1 MFCVELGG
9 SYSPRRHWCFK
20 QPDFGSKGPGPA
32 YRLLM
37 TFGNADDLA
46 YEFATYCIATP
57 GRPTQH
63 SLEVCI
69 ETLIRSLREAEPDS
83 GRITA
88 QPSVTPCI
96 IMTSLINLDV
106 CWPYTMKLPTRMDR
120 HQRV

>member
-69 ETLIRSLREAEPDS
+69 ETLIRSLRVPCTSNVTS
-83 GRITA
+83 GNA
-88 QPSVTPCI
+88 
-96 IMTSLINLDV
+96 SLSRFSIRD
-106 CWPYTMKLPTRMDR
+106 MATRTT
-120 HQRV
+120 QGSP

>member
-69 ETLIRSLREAEPDS
+69 ETLIRSLRVGYI
-83 GRITA
+83 GRRNVA
-88 QPSVTPCI
+88 CPG
-96 IMTSLINLDV
+96 TSHSLTCVNTFNAL
-106 CWPYTMKLPTRMDR
+106 RS
-120 HQRV
+120 

>member
-1 MFCVELGG
+1 MLCVELGG

-57 GRPTQH
+57 GRPTQTLALPDH
-63 SLEVCI
+63 RTLKFGHCPKQGQQEVK
-69 ETLIRSLREAEPDS
+69 
-83 GRITA
+83 G
-88 QPSVTPCI
+88 VF
-96 IMTSLINLDV
+96 
-106 CWPYTMKLPTRMDR
+106 
-120 HQRV
+120 